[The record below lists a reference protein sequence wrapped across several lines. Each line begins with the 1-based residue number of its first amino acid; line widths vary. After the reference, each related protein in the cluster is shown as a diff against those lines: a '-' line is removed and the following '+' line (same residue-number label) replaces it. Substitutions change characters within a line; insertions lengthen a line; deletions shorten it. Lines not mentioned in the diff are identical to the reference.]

1 MTLSCGH
8 LVEVA
13 QGIGTQNS
21 RLFLHDA
28 SALSSTHINSAAPA
42 HAPLIS
48 LLLLP
53 ASVYC
58 FESNSGYGGCHSLD
72 TCGWSFQQVNLN
84 DRNVTAWYCTVCN
97 QKKAT

>member
-1 MTLSCGH
+1 MTLPCGH

-13 QGIGTQNS
+13 QGIGTQIS

-48 LLLLP
+48 LPLLP
-53 ASVYC
+53 ASAYC
-58 FESNSGYGGCHSLD
+58 FESEL
-72 TCGWSFQQVNLN
+72 WLRWMSFFGHLWMELSAGQS
-84 DRNVTAWYCTVCN
+84 
-97 QKKAT
+97 K